1 MQDSEVEEEDDED
14 IINGSMS
21 ECSAELLVM
30 SELNFIRNKLRVS
43 TKIYAVEVVNYA
55 CQKFMLNCCYKDIYL
70 CVLSINYYTCN
81 G

>member
-1 MQDSEVEEEDDED
+1 MQDSEVEEEDDD

-55 CQKFMLNCCYKDIYL
+55 CQKFMLNCCCKIYADIYL
-70 CVLSINYYTCN
+70 CILSIYM
-81 G
+81 